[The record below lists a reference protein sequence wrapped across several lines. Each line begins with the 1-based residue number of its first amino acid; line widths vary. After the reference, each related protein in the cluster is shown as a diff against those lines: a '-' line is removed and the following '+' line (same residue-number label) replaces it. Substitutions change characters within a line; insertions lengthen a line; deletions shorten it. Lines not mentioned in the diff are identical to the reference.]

1 MIKSGFV
8 SVIGRTN
15 SGKSSLI
22 NALLGE
28 ELCFISRKEN
38 ATRRKMNVIVMHGDN
53 QVILVDTPG
62 LHESNKSF
70 NQLLIEAAK
79 KSINECDLILFVMS
93 IKDDFSEYEK
103 FLLLNPKVE
112 HIVVLNK
119 IDLVNNEY
127 LLKKLS
133 EFNFNTK
140 IIPFTN
146 KNNFYK
152 KILLDEICKHLPIHP
167 HFFNAENTTDKSL
180 KEVSAELILE
190 SIYDN
195 FSDEVPYFCEVIVQ
209 KVIENNQQI
218 TFFADIITDTSSHK
232 AILIGKN
239 ADAIKRIGIKARK
252 RLNDLLGIKVNIK
265 LLVKQKKHWY
275 NDKTFLKQIKLSN

>member
-38 ATRRKMNVIVMHGDN
+38 ATRRKMNVIIMHGDN

-62 LHESNKSF
+62 LHESNKTF

-93 IKDDFSEYEK
+93 VKDDFSEYEK
-103 FLLLNPKVE
+103 FLSLNPKVE

-119 IDLVNNEY
+119 IDLVKDEY
-127 LLKKLS
+127 LLKKLA
-133 EFNFNTK
+133 EFNFNAK

-152 KILLDEICKHLPIHP
+152 KILLDEICKHLPVHP
-167 HFFNAENTTDKSL
+167 HFFDAEHTTDKTL
-180 KEVSAELILE
+180 KEVAAELILE

-195 FSDEVPYFCEVIVQ
+195 LSDEVPYFCEVVVQ
-209 KVIENNQQI
+209 KVIEKDNET
-218 TFFADIITDTSSHK
+218 TFFADIITDTNSHK
-232 AILIGKN
+232 AMLIGKEAN
-239 ADAIKRIGIKARK
+239 TIKRIGIKARK
-252 RLNDLLGIKVNIK
+252 RLQDLLGIKINVK

-275 NDKTFLKQIKLSN
+275 NDEIFLKQIKLSN